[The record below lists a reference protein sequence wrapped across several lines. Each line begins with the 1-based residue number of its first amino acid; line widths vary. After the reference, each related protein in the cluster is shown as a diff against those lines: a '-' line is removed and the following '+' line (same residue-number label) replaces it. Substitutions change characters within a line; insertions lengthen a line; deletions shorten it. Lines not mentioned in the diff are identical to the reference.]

1 VDLIYF
7 KYKIKEASVQNTKQR
22 EEDIFADVLEKI
34 QTLTASQQKFLQ
46 EILSRHEKIS
56 ALPKKSLLKK
66 SFGIWAGRKDIKGS
80 IEYIVDPISIESTKT
95 K

>member
-1 VDLIYF
+1 M
-7 KYKIKEASVQNTKQR
+7 QNTKQR

-56 ALPKKSLLKK
+56 ALPKKSLLKRALV
-66 SFGIWAGRKDIKGS
+66 FGLAERTLKAA
-80 IEYIVDPISIESTKT
+80 
-95 K
+95 